1 MLLFEQINEDIKLAM
16 KAREKERLEALRNIK
31 KVMIEARAAKGAGSE
46 LSDEESQKII
56 AKLAKQGSDSAAI
69 YKEQGREDL
78 YQQEITQVAV
88 YESYLPEKLS
98 DEELETAVKEI
109 IQGAGASSM
118 KDMGRVMGIAS
129 KELAGKAEGGD
140 IAAKVRKLLS

>member
-1 MLLFEQINEDIKLAM
+1 MLLFEKINEDIKLAM